1 MRALW
6 ILVVIAACGGSS
18 SHVGPVRFA
27 NAPAVWKVDDR
38 RDVPQVP
45 KVNLYLR
52 TSYYVESFYRLARR
66 YLRVERD
73 RRALGTNALDEVPDS
88 TWFTNRKNLTPADI
102 RRGPLPDTPEH
113 YLPWTIKSG
122 KSGGKEVGFIAEDS
136 RGEKFVLKFDPATGP
151 EVETA
156 ADAITARLLWAAGY
170 NAASDHVVYFKRSD
184 LQIAPDAA
192 ATVGTRE
199 VPITEATLD
208 ADLAEIVRDS
218 EGRLR
223 GTASMYIKGKPIG
236 GAPRSGVRK
245 DDPNDLIPH
254 ELRRDLRGLAVF
266 FAWLSHTDV
275 KEDNT
280 VDTWHEDPDD
290 KSIHYVT
297 HYLID
302 FGWALGA
309 DAAATL
315 DPSVDYR
322 YVLDVKETLISIFS
336 LGLAREIWENRRRPG
351 YHGIGVYAAEDYH
364 PGAWKPTMPSQTS
377 VLLADPVDKVWAS
390 RILIKLTRD
399 QIAAAVAS
407 GRLTD
412 PAAARY
418 LIDTII
424 ARQRM
429 TALYWFERASPL
441 DEIDVTGGKLCFTDL
456 ALRYE
461 LTKAPTRFT
470 VYGYDTAEKLL
481 ATLPVA
487 ADATGHA
494 CTTSLPLASG
504 GDRYTIFRIDSSR
517 GTPAILIHVANDSA
531 GAARVIGIHRL

>member
-1 MRALW
+1 M
-6 ILVVIAACGGSS
+6 
-18 SHVGPVRFA
+18 
-27 NAPAVWKVDDR
+27 
-38 RDVPQVP
+38 
-45 KVNLYLR
+45 
-52 TSYYVESFYRLARR
+52 
-66 YLRVERD
+66 
-73 RRALGTNALDEVPDS
+73 
-88 TWFTNRKNLTPADI
+88 
-102 RRGPLPDTPEH
+102 
-113 YLPWTIKSG
+113 
-122 KSGGKEVGFIAEDS
+122 
-136 RGEKFVLKFDPATGP
+136 LKFDPASGP

-184 LQIAPDAA
+184 LKIAPDAK
-192 ATVGTRE
+192 ATLGARK
-199 VPITEATLD
+199 VPITETTLD
-208 ADLAEIVRDS
+208 ADLEKIAHDS

-223 GTASMYIKGKPIG
+223 GTASMYITGKPIG
-236 GAPRSGVRK
+236 GAPRAGVRT

-280 VDTWHEDPDD
+280 VDAWQEDPAD

-322 YVLDVKETLISIFS
+322 YVLDIKETLISIFS
-336 LGLAREIWENRRRPG
+336 LGLAREIWETRKKPG

-364 PGAWKPTMPSQTS
+364 PGAWKPTMPSLMS
-377 VLLADPVDKVWAS
+377 VLLADPVDKAWAS

-399 QIAAAVAS
+399 QIAAAVAA

-412 PAAARY
+412 PAAERY
-418 LIDTII
+418 LLDTIV

-429 TALYWFERASPL
+429 TATYWFKRASPL
-441 DEIDVTGGKLCFTDL
+441 DDIQVTAGKLCFTDL

-470 VYGYDTAEKLL
+470 VYGYDTKESLL
-481 ATLPVA
+481 ATLPTE

-494 CTTSLPLASG
+494 CTSALPLATG
-504 GDRYTIFRIDSSR
+504 GDRYTIFRVESSR
-517 GTPAILIHVANDSA
+517 GTPAILIHVANDAA